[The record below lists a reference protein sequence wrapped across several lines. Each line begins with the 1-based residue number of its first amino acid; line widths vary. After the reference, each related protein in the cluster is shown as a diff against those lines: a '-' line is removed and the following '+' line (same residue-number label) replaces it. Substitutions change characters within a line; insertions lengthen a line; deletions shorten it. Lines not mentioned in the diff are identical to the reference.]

1 MSAVNDPPPTI
12 NEASED
18 VETNNEVGATASEFE
33 TFVGNGLDG
42 LREQYLLEQ
51 DGDGDDN
58 GDSGFDL
65 YGNGGSGFDLD
76 GNGDND
82 SGSDIDGDG
91 EGDSGCDLD
100 GDDDDN
106 VDSGCDLDGGG
117 GDSGSD
123 LDGDGDS
130 GCDLDGD
137 SDGYGHDRRG
147 SSPVPWR
154 WIIPGAEKYSTQ
166 NINNNDPSTTNG
178 HFYKVGHQSEWDVPE
193 EISSIV
199 VEAPPWLSQA
209 G

>member
-82 SGSDIDGDG
+82 SGSDID
-91 EGDSGCDLD
+91 
-100 GDDDDN
+100 
-106 VDSGCDLDGGG
+106 DGGG

-147 SSPVPWR
+147 SSSVPWR

-178 HFYKVGHQSEWDVPE
+178 HFYKGSMLDFDKLVLGLLVNCILQSFRPVGHQSEWDVPE